1 MKFVIKGGQP
11 LEGQIEVLGSKNA
24 ALKILAACLL
34 TNETCFISNV
44 PNISDINVMVNII
57 KDLGGKV
64 EVDGHR
70 ITLKAELTHNHPSD
84 RLVNLLRASVV
95 VVGPLLA
102 RFGEVEITQP
112 GGCLIGA
119 RPIDTHLDAFRQ
131 LGVEIRQKNGRF
143 VFQVNKLKGGPVILK
158 EMSVTATE
166 NVMMLATLAEGES
179 EIRVAAAEPEIEDL
193 ANFLN
198 KMGAKITGAGTHII
212 KIKGVRKLKGTEYK
226 VMPDRIEGGTLIVA
240 AVATKSQVKVKN
252 VIPQHLDSLLHKL
265 KEINANIIIKPNSVE
280 IKPHTYLNA
289 TYIDTRPYP
298 GFPTD
303 LQSPMA
309 VLLTQAKGTSQIF
322 ETLFESRFNYV
333 KELVKMGANIS
344 VLDPHTIVIHGP
356 TPLCGKEIVTH
367 DLRAGASLVIA
378 ALIAQGKS
386 VIEDVELIDRGYE
399 KLDQRFKNIGANIE
413 RVK

>member
-1 MKFVIKGGQP
+1 MIKGGQP

-34 TNETCFISNV
+34 TNETCLISNV
-44 PNISDINVMVNII
+44 PNISDINVMVDII

-64 EVDGHR
+64 EVDGRR
-70 ITLKAELTHNHPSD
+70 ITLKAELAHNHPSD

-102 RFGEVEITQP
+102 RFGEVEIAQP

-143 VFQVNKLKGGPVILK
+143 VFQANKLKGGLVILK

-166 NVMMLATLAEGES
+166 NVIMLATLAEGES

-226 VMPDRIEGGTLIVA
+226 VIPDRIEGGTLIIA
-240 AVATKSQVKVKN
+240 AVATKSQVEVKN

-344 VLDPHTIVIHGP
+344 VLDPHNIVIHGP
-356 TPLCGKEIVTH
+356 TPLCGKEIATH

-399 KLDQRFKNIGANIE
+399 KLDQRLKNIGANIE